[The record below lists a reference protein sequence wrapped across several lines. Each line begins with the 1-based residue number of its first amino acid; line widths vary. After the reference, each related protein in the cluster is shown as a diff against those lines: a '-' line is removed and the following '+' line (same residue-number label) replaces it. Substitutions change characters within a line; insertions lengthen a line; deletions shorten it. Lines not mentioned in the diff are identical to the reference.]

1 MHTMNRFN
9 IILIICLLLLM
20 GCSVSNN
27 HKRNIQ
33 KNGSPFELSVIKLF
47 ESSSDSLDIYINYKI
62 KSTEIIYKK
71 INDRFVANIRNQI
84 MISDNSSNVLLIDKI
99 WYDKDEEYDFN
110 MTRLKEKYIRK
121 SFKCRVPI
129 DREIKVSIEII
140 DWSNNS
146 NKWQLSEIVNTSYVN
161 GIDNA
166 YVYSYDHNGI
176 AQHSINNSVNKGDSI
191 LVEFQYIEE
200 TKVKLEQ
207 EFIYSIIQYE
217 DTITQGIIN
226 NNNRNYYF
234 SKKLDNK
241 VFGEVDIVISND
253 SLENLITIDIV
264 DDFVL
269 WSKDVDDLIGP
280 MEYILSENQFS
291 IINQMKK
298 NEKIEFIKNFW
309 QNSDPN
315 YQTEDNELL
324 IEFIDRIEFS
334 NKNFSIIDLGWKSDK
349 GKIYIMYGE
358 PFLIDPPYEDEF
370 GNVYEVWKYEN
381 GREFTFI
388 DRCMFGDYKIYRWN

>member
-1 MHTMNRFN
+1 
-9 IILIICLLLLM
+9 M
-20 GCSVSNN
+20 GCYVSNN

-33 KNGSPFELSVIKLF
+33 KNDSPAELSVIKFF
-47 ESSSDSLDIYINYKI
+47 ESSTDSVDIYINYKI
-62 KSTEIIYKK
+62 KSTKIIYKK
-71 INDRFVANIRNQI
+71 INDRFVANIRNQV

-99 WYDKDEEYDFN
+99 WYDKDEEYDFD
-110 MTRLKEKYIRK
+110 MTRLKDKYIRK

-140 DWSNNS
+140 DWSNNR
-146 NKWQLSEIVNTSYVN
+146 NKWQLSKVINTNYVN
-161 GIDNA
+161 GIDNISL
-166 YVYSYDHNGI
+166 YNYDYNGV
-176 AQHSINNSVNKGDSI
+176 AHPSINNSVNKGDSI

-200 TKVKLEQ
+200 SKVKLEQ
-207 EFIYSIIQYE
+207 DFIYSIIQYE
-217 DTITQGIIN
+217 DTISHGIIN

-234 SKKLDNK
+234 SEKLDNK

-253 SLENLITIDIV
+253 SFENIISIDIV
-264 DDFVL
+264 DDFIL
-269 WSKDVDDLIGP
+269 WSTDIDDLIGP
-280 MEYILSENQFS
+280 MEYILSDNQFS
-291 IINQMKK
+291 ILNLMKK

-324 IEFIDRIEFS
+324 IEFIDRIKFS
-334 NKNFSIIDLGWKSDK
+334 NKNFSIIDSGWKSDK

-358 PFLIDPPYEDEF
+358 PFLVDPPYEDEF
-370 GNVYEVWKYEN
+370 GNMYEVWKYED

-388 DRCMFGDYKIYRWN
+388 DRGVFGDYKIYRWN

>member
-1 MHTMNRFN
+1 
-9 IILIICLLLLM
+9 M

-27 HKRNIQ
+27 NKRNIQ
-33 KNGSPFELSVIKLF
+33 KNDSPAELSVIKFF
-47 ESSSDSLDIYINYKI
+47 ESSSDSVDIYINYKI
-62 KSTEIIYKK
+62 KSTKIIYKK
-71 INDRFVANIRNQI
+71 INDKFVANIRNQV

-99 WYDKDEEYDFN
+99 WYDKDEEYDFD
-110 MTRLKEKYIRK
+110 MTRLKDKYIRK

-140 DWSNNS
+140 DWSNNH
-146 NKWQLSEIVNTSYVN
+146 NKWQLSEVINTNYVN
-161 GIDNA
+161 GIDNISL
-166 YVYSYDHNGI
+166 YNYDYNGV
-176 AQHSINNSVNKGDSI
+176 ANPSINNSVNKGDSI

-200 TKVKLEQ
+200 SKVKLEQ
-207 EFIYSIIQYE
+207 DFIYSIIQYE
-217 DTITQGIIN
+217 DTISHGIIN

-234 SKKLDNK
+234 SEKLDNK

-253 SLENLITIDIV
+253 SFENIISIDIV

-269 WSKDVDDLIGP
+269 WSTDIDDLIGP
-280 MEYILSENQFS
+280 MEYILSDNQFS
-291 IINQMKK
+291 ILNQMKK

-324 IEFIDRIEFS
+324 IEFIDRIKFS
-334 NKNFSIIDLGWKSDK
+334 NKNFSIIDSGWKSDK

-370 GNVYEVWKYEN
+370 GNMYEVWKYED

-388 DRCMFGDYKIYRWN
+388 DRGVFGDYKIYRWN

>member
-1 MHTMNRFN
+1 MNRFN
-9 IILIICLLLLM
+9 IILIICLFLLM

-33 KNGSPFELSVIKLF
+33 KNDSPAELSVIKFF
-47 ESSSDSLDIYINYKI
+47 ESSSDSVDIYINYKI
-62 KSTEIIYKK
+62 KSTKIIYKK
-71 INDRFVANIRNQI
+71 INDKFVANIRNQV

-99 WYDKDEEYDFN
+99 WYDKDEEYDFD
-110 MTRLKEKYIRK
+110 MTRLKDKYIRK

-140 DWSNNS
+140 DWSNNH
-146 NKWQLSEIVNTSYVN
+146 NKWQLSEVINTNYVN
-161 GIDNA
+161 GIDNISL
-166 YVYSYDHNGI
+166 YNYDYNGV
-176 AQHSINNSVNKGDSI
+176 ANPSINNSVNKGDSI

-200 TKVKLEQ
+200 SKVKLDQ
-207 EFIYSIIQYE
+207 DFIYSIIQYE
-217 DTITQGIIN
+217 DTISHGIIN

-234 SKKLDNK
+234 SEKLDNK

-253 SLENLITIDIV
+253 SFENIISIDIV

-269 WSKDVDDLIGP
+269 WSTDIDDLIGP
-280 MEYILSENQFS
+280 MEYILSDNQFS
-291 IINQMKK
+291 ILNQMKK

-324 IEFIDRIEFS
+324 IEFIDRIKFS
-334 NKNFSIIDLGWKSDK
+334 NKNFSIIDSGWKSDK

-370 GNVYEVWKYEN
+370 GNMYEVWKYED

-388 DRCMFGDYKIYRWN
+388 DRGVFGDYKIYRWN

>member
-1 MHTMNRFN
+1 
-9 IILIICLLLLM
+9 M

-27 HKRNIQ
+27 NKRNIQ
-33 KNGSPFELSVIKLF
+33 KNDSPAELSVIKFF
-47 ESSSDSLDIYINYKI
+47 ESSSDSVDIYINYKI
-62 KSTEIIYKK
+62 KSTKIIYKK
-71 INDRFVANIRNQI
+71 INDKFVANIRNQV
-84 MISDNSSNVLLIDKI
+84 MISDNLSNVLLIDKI
-99 WYDKDEEYDFN
+99 WYDKDEEYDFD
-110 MTRLKEKYIRK
+110 MTRLKDKYIRK

-140 DWSNNS
+140 DWSNNH
-146 NKWQLSEIVNTSYVN
+146 NKWQLSEVINTNYVN
-161 GIDNA
+161 GIDNISL
-166 YVYSYDHNGI
+166 YNYDYNGV
-176 AQHSINNSVNKGDSI
+176 ANPSINNSVNKGDSI

-200 TKVKLEQ
+200 SKVKLDQ
-207 EFIYSIIQYE
+207 DFIYSIIQYE
-217 DTITQGIIN
+217 DTISHGIIN

-234 SKKLDNK
+234 SEKLDNK

-253 SLENLITIDIV
+253 SFENIISIDIV

-269 WSKDVDDLIGP
+269 WSTDIDDLIGP
-280 MEYILSENQFS
+280 MEYILSDNQFS
-291 IINQMKK
+291 ILNQMKK

-324 IEFIDRIEFS
+324 IEFIDRIKFS
-334 NKNFSIIDLGWKSDK
+334 NKNFSIIDSGWKSDK

-370 GNVYEVWKYEN
+370 GNMYEVWKYED

-388 DRCMFGDYKIYRWN
+388 DRGVFGDYKIYRWN